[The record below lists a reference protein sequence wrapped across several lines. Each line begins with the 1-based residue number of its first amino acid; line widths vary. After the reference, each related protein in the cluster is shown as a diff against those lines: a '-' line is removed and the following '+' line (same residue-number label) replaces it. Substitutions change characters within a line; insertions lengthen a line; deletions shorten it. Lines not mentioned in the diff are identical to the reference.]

1 MNKGQAIGFSGRDV
15 TDKSKQSV
23 SERILSLLTS
33 NKKYSQKELAN
44 NIGVAPSTL
53 SNWLLKGRNIP
64 SDKIIPISKYFGIAV
79 DDLLGGSTDIPEREK
94 RLYPD
99 YAYLRSLRES
109 RQITQETMASI
120 LGYSSKGSYSL
131 IESGKQAIT
140 TPIASAISTA
150 LGMSKDEFIRA
161 FFPSLFQT
169 EDAYFATLESRNVLD
184 EGMNF
189 KGTLSISDRKYRI
202 SLSITPSGEELNG

>member
-1 MNKGQAIGFSGRDV
+1 MTLGQAIRDNRV
-15 TDKSKQSV
+15 RLNMTQAELAD
-23 SERILSLLTS
+23 RIGV
-33 NKKYSQKELAN
+33 SQK
-44 NIGVAPSTL
+44 V
-53 SNWLLKGRNIP
+53 
-64 SDKIIPISKYFGIAV
+64 ISKYERGRCQPPIDTVAAMAHIFGITV
-79 DDLLGGSTDIPEREK
+79 DDLLNESSDIPERGK

-150 LGMSKDEFIRA
+150 LGMSKDELIRA
-161 FFPSLFQT
+161 FFPSLVQT
-169 EDAYFATLESRNVLD
+169 EDAYSALLESRSILD
-184 EGMNF
+184 EGMSF
-189 KGTLSISDRKYRI
+189 EGTLSILDRNYRI